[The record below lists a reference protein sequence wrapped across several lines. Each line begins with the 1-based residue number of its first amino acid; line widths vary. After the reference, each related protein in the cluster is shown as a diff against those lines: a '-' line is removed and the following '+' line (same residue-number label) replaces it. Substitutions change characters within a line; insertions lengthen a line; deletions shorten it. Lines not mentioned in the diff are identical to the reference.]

1 MKQKTPNQNRKRT
14 HRTRRPE
21 SKRQAQRGVN
31 QEQSQQ
37 EQRAKAPHP
46 TPKETTPPNTDPQR
60 DAQPTTK
67 PIHVNT
73 TTTHQGFAWRRDDTP
88 GVETH
93 RKQTKNQNERG
104 QQTAKHSSA
113 PPSSLPIEIGKS
125 RRTTQRK
132 ATLQQMA
139 PAAEQV
145 QTQVRWASRLH
156 QTFSEVHLVS
166 RPTQR
171 T

>member
-1 MKQKTPNQNRKRT
+1 MKQKTTNQNRKRT

-37 EQRAKAPHP
+37 EPRAKAPQPH
-46 TPKETTPPNTDPQR
+46 PKETKPPNTDPQR
-60 DAQPTTK
+60 DAQPNTK

-93 RKQTKNQNERG
+93 RKQTKNQSERG
-104 QQTAKHSSA
+104 QQTARHPSA

-132 ATLQQMA
+132 ATI
-139 PAAEQV
+139 PADGAGRG
-145 QTQVRWASRLH
+145 TSTKTNALGKPSPPD
-156 QTFSEVHLVS
+156 VH
-166 RPTQR
+166 
-171 T
+171 